1 MRGSGQISRTSH
13 VTKPYPMMKPVLTAL
28 FVALASSN
36 VMAESRVTK
45 MVYSM
50 IQTASVAY
58 YTITTI
64 FTFVG
69 VYFVGRALYGFY
81 RWSTDQNT
89 GISPWGYVVGFFV
102 GGLLTAVGVFAI
114 TVANTFMG

>member
-1 MRGSGQISRTSH
+1 MSQ
-13 VTKPYPMMKPVLTAL
+13 KPYPTMKPVFITVFL
-28 FVALASSN
+28 VLASQN
-36 VMAESRVTK
+36 AMAESRVTN

-89 GISPWGYVVGFFV
+89 GISPWGHVVGFFV

>member
-81 RWSTDQNT
+81 RWSNDQNT
-89 GISPWGYVVGFFV
+89 GISPWGHVVGFFV